1 MVTKLL
7 RNPQALSSVLAVL
20 GMLQPRDLTFLKSL
34 VTLVLASNYRI
45 VQNSGRGKLW
55 QIDRFRVLARKTL
68 VNINYSP

>member
-20 GMLQPRDLTFLKSL
+20 GMLQPRDLRFLNSL

-45 VQNSGRGKLW
+45 VQNGGRGKLW
-55 QIDRFRVLARKTL
+55 QIHRFRVLARKTL
-68 VNINYSP
+68 ANINYSP